1 MTCNATAP
9 DIGLRFSVDTQ
20 SGLMHAAPYPGQF
33 DAPRARLESSTAAPS
48 GGCCR
53 VSRGPDGKWQKGAS
67 PNPAGRASV
76 TKALVAAGFN
86 PEQLRA
92 EVIQKNVQ
100 LFRSLDPADKDEG
113 ATWRVCNEKCW
124 ILVNLPA
131 KPVEMRDER
140 GDLTDEEY
148 QEELDLIAKER
159 IAKMTPEEKFQLL
172 SNTAPSDSVS

>member
-1 MTCNATAP
+1 M
-9 DIGLRFSVDTQ
+9 
-20 SGLMHAAPYPGQF
+20 
-33 DAPRARLESSTAAPS
+33 
-48 GGCCR
+48 
-53 VSRGPDGKWQKGAS
+53 SRGPDGKWQKGTS

-92 EVIQKNVQ
+92 EVIQKNVE
-100 LFRSLDPADKDEG
+100 LFRSLDPGDKDEG

-131 KPVEMRDER
+131 KPVDAPAETT
-140 GDLTDEEY
+140 LTDEEY
-148 QEELDLIAKER
+148 QEELDVIARER

-172 SNTAPSDSVS
+172 ANTVPSDSVS